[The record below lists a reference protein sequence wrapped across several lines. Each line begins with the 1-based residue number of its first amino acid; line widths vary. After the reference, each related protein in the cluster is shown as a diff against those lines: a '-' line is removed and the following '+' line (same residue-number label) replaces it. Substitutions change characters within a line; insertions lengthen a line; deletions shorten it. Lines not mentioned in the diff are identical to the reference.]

1 MIWDHLTT
9 TDFEQIDRSTPVLLP
24 ISATEQH
31 GPHLPLAT
39 DRIIGEHFCRRLNEA
54 IPDDMLLLP
63 SISIGYSE
71 HHMDFAGTLS
81 INHSTAI
88 QQAEKILASCHRH
101 GFRNFIIFNSHGG
114 NQGWSQVLTEKIGGK
129 FPTANLVLVTW
140 WKLAAQTLLDISTTG
155 AGGVGHA
162 GEFETSLL
170 LHINP
175 NLVDQEN
182 IPRKANTKT
191 FDWAE
196 MDMLRSPSAALYRT
210 MKQMTPTGVFGDATQ
225 STAEKGKN
233 ISDMVV
239 DQLKQIVVDL
249 KQHR

>member
-1 MIWDHLTT
+1 MIWDQLTT
-9 TDFEQIDRSTPVLLP
+9 IDFNEIDRATPVVLP

-39 DRIIGEHFCRRLNEA
+39 DRIIGEYFCQQLHA
-54 IPDDMLLLP
+54 KIPDDVLLLP
-63 SISIGYSE
+63 SVSVGYSE

-88 QQAEKILASCHRH
+88 QQAEQILASCHRH

-129 FPTANLVLVTW
+129 FPTANLVLITW
-140 WKLAAQTLLDISTTG
+140 WKLAAQKLLDISTTG

-182 IPRKANTKT
+182 IPIMANTKT

-210 MKQMTPTGVFGDATQ
+210 MKEMTPTGVFGDATQ
-225 STAEKGKN
+225 SSAEKGEKL
-233 ISDMVV
+233 S
-239 DQLKQIVVDL
+239 KIVVNQLERIVIDL
-249 KQHR
+249 KQQT